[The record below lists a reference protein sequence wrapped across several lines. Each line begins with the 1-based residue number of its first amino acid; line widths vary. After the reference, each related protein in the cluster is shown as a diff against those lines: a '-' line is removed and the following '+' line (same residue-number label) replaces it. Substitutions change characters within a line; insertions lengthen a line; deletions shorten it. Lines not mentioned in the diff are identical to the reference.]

1 MTKESKGKTVWFSK
15 EVISMVED
23 YRSSKRPIPSFSE
36 SINTI
41 LKKALTVTQ
50 KGNNKVKT
58 ERLIYSS

>member
-1 MTKESKGKTVWFSK
+1 MGKESEGKTIWFTK

-50 KGNNKVKT
+50 KDNN
-58 ERLIYSS
+58 EE